1 MQINKK
7 EISLIVVLIII
18 ALVRFFFFIPK
29 APDYS
34 SILNKEVSVE
44 GIVND
49 IPDVR
54 LKNERVTITPTGKD
68 ENILVILPRGAN
80 VSYGDKLKVKG
91 VLEKPENFMASS
103 GKEFNYERY
112 LANRNIYY
120 IINEALAEI
129 ISRGNGSKIKS
140 LLFKFRNLFIENIN
154 QVISPPKSDLA
165 SGLLLGT
172 KGGFD
177 KETQAEFIG
186 TGTIHIVALSGYN
199 VTIVASSI
207 IKFFGLFLGA
217 TYSIV
222 LAIIFI
228 LLFII
233 MAGGGATVVRAG
245 IMAFIAL
252 FARITD
258 RNYQAGR
265 ALVIAGLLMVAY
277 DPRVITDMS
286 FQLSFLATAGIL
298 FITPKVISWVWFV
311 PMRFGLRE
319 IMATTISATIAVLP
333 ALLYSTGVL
342 SFVSLPANILV
353 LPFIPI
359 TMLMSFLAG
368 IVGFISPILSLPF
381 GYISEILL
389 SYILSVIHII
399 ASLPF
404 ASMNIQS
411 FPLILTI
418 LIYLFLL
425 WWTFRENKKQFSA

>member
-7 EISLIVVLIII
+7 EISLIAVLIII

-34 SILNKEVSVE
+34 SILGKVVIVE

-68 ENILVILPRGAN
+68 ENMLVILPRGAD

-91 VLEKPENFMASS
+91 MLEMPENFMASS

-112 LANRNIYY
+112 LANRNVYY
-120 IINEALAEI
+120 IINNGDAEI

-140 LLFKFRNLFIENIN
+140 LLFKFRNLFIKNIN
-154 QVISPPKSDLA
+154 QAISPPESDLA

-177 KETQAEFIG
+177 KETQAEFIS
-186 TGTIHIVALSGYN
+186 TGTIHIIALSGYN
-199 VTIVASSI
+199 VTIVATSI
-207 IKFFGLFLGA
+207 IKFFGLFLS
-217 TYSIV
+217 TTFSII
-222 LAIIFI
+222 LGIIFI
-228 LLFII
+228 LLFIL
-233 MAGGGATVVRAG
+233 MAGSSATVVRAG

-258 RNYQAGR
+258 RNYQASR
-265 ALVIAGLLMVAY
+265 ALVVAGLLMVAY

-298 FITPKVISWVWFV
+298 FIPQKIIKWIMWI
-311 PMRFGLRE
+311 PARFSLRE
-319 IMATTISATIAVLP
+319 NTATTMSATIAVLP
-333 ALLYSTGVL
+333 LLLYSTGVL
-342 SFVSLPANILV
+342 SFVSLPANLLV
-353 LPFIPI
+353 LPVVPI
-359 TMLMSFLAG
+359 TMFFNFLAG
-368 IVGFISPILSLPF
+368 IVGFISPILALPF
-381 GYISEILL
+381 GYISELLL
-389 SYILSVIHII
+389 SYILTVIHLI
-399 ASLPF
+399 AILPF

-411 FPLILTI
+411 FPIIITI
-418 LIYLFLL
+418 LLYIFII
-425 WWTFRENKKQFSA
+425 WWVVKNKNK